1 MTYYHHQQTGQ
12 IIDEEDGQII
22 ATMTY
27 SATPEQAELLAAAP
41 ALFRALDLLIGAA
54 EQHSMSNDPDIKKEL
69 TEARAAIDQATQ
81 EPTP

>member
-1 MTYYHHQQTGQ
+1 MKYNPTNGQ
-12 IIDEEDGQII
+12 IYDPEDGQTI
-22 ATMTY
+22 ATMSE
-27 SATPEQAELLAAAP
+27 SATPEQAKLLAAAP

-81 EPTP
+81 EPTQ